1 MLQEFLRYVLNL
13 PLAKIESL
21 FNYIKIL
28 LPITRIEKIMSEI
41 NKSKKTKTGSVVSD
55 RMEKSIVVQ
64 VERKIKHA
72 LYGKFVKKTVKYL
85 ADDPENLCKIGDLV
99 LIEECRPLSKRKR
112 WRLRTILERSV

>member
-1 MLQEFLRYVLNL
+1 LTD
-13 PLAKIESL
+13 AKK
-21 FNYIKIL
+21 NPV
-28 LPITRIEKIMSEI
+28 PITRIEIIMSEI
-41 NKSKKTKTGSVVSD
+41 NKLKKTKTGSVVSD

-72 LYGKFVKKTVKYL
+72 LYGKFVKKTVKYI

-112 WRLRTILERSV
+112 WRLRTILDRSV